1 MNIVRLLPVI
11 LSGILLG
18 AHFFRAMMYPL
29 AVASLLF
36 PFVLLVPRRWAAR
49 LVQIVL
55 VLGALEWIRT
65 ALMLVM
71 ARQAVGQPWTR
82 MAIILGSVAVFT
94 AASCLVFRFGPLKE
108 RYKLGVAEPEP
119 EQ

>member
-1 MNIVRLLPVI
+1 MNIVKLLPI
-11 LSGILLG
+11 FLSSILLG
-18 AHFFRAMMYPL
+18 AHFFRARMYLPL
-29 AVASLLF
+29 VVSLVVL
-36 PFVLLVPRRWAAR
+36 FVLLVPRRWAAR

-82 MAIILGSVAVFT
+82 MAIILGFVAVFT
-94 AASCLVFRFGPLKE
+94 AASSLVFRIGSLKK
-108 RYKLGVAEPEP
+108 RYEL
-119 EQ
+119 